1 MILFAPA
8 LGSDKIPNK
17 PVDSCKQEGE
27 QELNNQLKTHNLNKA
42 SVSPGY
48 IVTVSSGSFLQ
59 QHPKQSLS
67 FLFSGGWTNL
77 SRWAQ
82 DPPSHPPANPNPRS
96 RDDGQRNQSIK

>member
-17 PVDSCKQEGE
+17 PVDSCKCNINSKKVALAE

-67 FLFSGGWTNL
+67 FLFSGG
-77 SRWAQ
+77 
-82 DPPSHPPANPNPRS
+82 
-96 RDDGQRNQSIK
+96 